1 MSIKQQEEEETWR
14 LEMEL
19 RALENELSHLN
30 NELEDI
36 SSENKTIKTQI
47 EKQTTFKSQGDENTD
62 L

>member
-1 MSIKQQEEEETWR
+1 
-14 LEMEL
+14 MEL